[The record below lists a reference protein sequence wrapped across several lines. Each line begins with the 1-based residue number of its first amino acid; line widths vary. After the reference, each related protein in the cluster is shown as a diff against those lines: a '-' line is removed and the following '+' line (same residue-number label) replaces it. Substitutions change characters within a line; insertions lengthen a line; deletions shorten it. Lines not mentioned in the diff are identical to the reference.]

1 MCKAVSA
8 DIIGLTKRV
17 KTRVNQIFLTSI
29 RLTKTKVKQI
39 FLTSIRLTKMRVKQ
53 IFIEKIIKKESYKER
68 LVKT

>member
-17 KTRVNQIFLTSI
+17 KTRVKHIFLTSI
-29 RLTKTKVKQI
+29 GLTKT
-39 FLTSIRLTKMRVKQ
+39 RVKQ